1 MNVVVVGFNFS
12 LIGGLEIVSKAIAM
26 AAATQHAVTCVSL
39 QEAGRR
45 RESGFEIIGLSSPT
59 KVMRSLRFRFP
70 SLFPPGDMRQ
80 HFAKADVVVCAHAH
94 TLRTVLPVLTEMER
108 RPVTVCWLHGREVWG
123 EMGRKCVPFLRSCDH
138 LVSVSHY
145 TANVV
150 ASMMPGHLRPEV
162 IHNPV
167 DTELFKP
174 VDSAAGETVRRNSIL
189 TVGRHDAD
197 SFHKGYDVLIE
208 AMALLRDRRPD
219 LPLHLTI
226 TGAGE
231 LLDRHRDQ
239 ISTLALS
246 DRVLLAGKVSRS
258 ELIRLYKTT
267 DTFSFPSR
275 LVDREGDQYGEGFGV
290 VNVEAAAAG
299 RPVITSTHGGCP
311 ETVIDGVT
319 GFTVDPTSPLAV
331 AATIEKIFDMSP
343 GARDEMGRRGRQMAV
358 EQFSSICFRDRVN
371 QVLATACPCPGQ
383 QSHKSPRR
391 PKP

>member
-1 MNVVVVGFNFS
+1 
-12 LIGGLEIVSKAIAM
+12 
-26 AAATQHAVTCVSL
+26 
-39 QEAGRR
+39 
-45 RESGFEIIGLSSPT
+45 
-59 KVMRSLRFRFP
+59 
-70 SLFPPGDMRQ
+70 
-80 HFAKADVVVCAHAH
+80 
-94 TLRTVLPVLTEMER
+94 
-108 RPVTVCWLHGREVWG
+108 
-123 EMGRKCVPFLRSCDH
+123 
-138 LVSVSHY
+138 
-145 TANVV
+145 
-150 ASMMPGHLRPEV
+150 MMPGHLRPEV

-174 VDSAAGETVRRNSIL
+174 VDSATGETVRRNSIL

-208 AMALLRDRRPD
+208 AMGLLRDRRPE
-219 LPLHLTI
+219 LPLQLTI

-231 LLDRHRDQ
+231 LLARHRDQ
-239 ISTLALS
+239 IGSLALE
-246 DRVLLAGKVSRS
+246 DRVLLAGKVPRS
-258 ELIRLYKTT
+258 ELIRLYRTT
-267 DTFSFPSR
+267 DTFAFPSR

-319 GFTVDPTSPLAV
+319 GFTVDPTSPLA
-331 AATIEKIFDMSP
+331 AAAAIEKIFDMSP

-371 QVLATACPCPGQ
+371 QVLATACPFPGQ

-391 PKP
+391 SKP

>member
-12 LIGGLEIVSKAIAM
+12 LIGGLEIVSKAIAA
-26 AAATQHAVTCVSL
+26 AAATRHAVTCVSL
-39 QEAGRR
+39 QEAGRKW
-45 RESGFEIIGLSSPT
+45 ESGYEIIGLASSS

-70 SLFPPGDMRQ
+70 LLFQPRDIRQ
-80 HFAKADVVVCAHAH
+80 HFAKADVVVFAHAH
-94 TLRTVLPVLTEMER
+94 TLRTAMPVLAEMER

-123 EMGRKCVPFLRSCDH
+123 EMGRKCVPLLSKCDH

-145 TANVV
+145 TADNV

-174 VDSAAGETVRRNSIL
+174 VDSATGETVRRNAIL

-219 LPLHLTI
+219 LPLQLTI

-231 LLDRHRDQ
+231 LLARHRDQ
-239 ISTLALS
+239 IGSLALE
-246 DRVLLAGKVSRS
+246 DRVLLAGKVPRS
-258 ELIRLYKTT
+258 ELIRLYRTT
-267 DTFSFPSR
+267 DAFAFPSR
-275 LVDREGDQYGEGFGV
+275 LVDREGEQYGEGFGV

-319 GFTVDPTSPLAV
+319 GFTVDPTSPLA
-331 AATIEKIFDMSP
+331 AAAAIEKIFAMSP

-358 EQFSSICFRDRVN
+358 ERFSSICFRDRVN
-371 QVLATACPCPGQ
+371 QVLATACPLPEQ
-383 QSHKSPRR
+383 QSHNSPRR